1 MDKKTLSE
9 KALEFR
15 LQFNKGQ
22 KNWSFAH
29 HFSIFASILCSVAAG
44 AVLQIK
50 EPDYSGV
57 AAVLT
62 TIAAALTAIATAG
75 GFERKWRSN
84 RLSRSDI
91 DCLLIDLEAQG
102 ADFDA
107 LSVKLKK
114 IIGRH
119 DMEIVK
125 ESGVARVQG
134 VCGPGNPAT
143 PAAPAAPADQG
154 GGKPGGSDG
163 V

>member
-29 HFSIFASILCSVAAG
+29 HFSIFGSILCSIAAG

-50 EPDYSGV
+50 EPDYSGL

-62 TIAAALTAIATAG
+62 TLAAALTAIATAG

-84 RLSRSDI
+84 RLSRSAI
-91 DCLLIDLEAQG
+91 DGLLIDLEAQG
-102 ADFDA
+102 ANFDS
-107 LSVKLKK
+107 LSLELKK

-125 ESGVARVQG
+125 DYKVAGSQG
-134 VCGPGNPAT
+134 V
-143 PAAPAAPADQG
+143 G
-154 GGKPGGSDG
+154 GQSGPGGSG
-163 V
+163 GPGRR